1 MQGTPDFNFHISL
14 CKRFFENFML
24 LQIAVFEILQSLK
37 PTIQSPINF
46 HTELS
51 EIEKVIT
58 GGRGMTSI

>member
-1 MQGTPDFNFHISL
+1 
-14 CKRFFENFML
+14 ML

-37 PTIQSPINF
+37 PTIQSPVNF
-46 HTELS
+46 HTKLS